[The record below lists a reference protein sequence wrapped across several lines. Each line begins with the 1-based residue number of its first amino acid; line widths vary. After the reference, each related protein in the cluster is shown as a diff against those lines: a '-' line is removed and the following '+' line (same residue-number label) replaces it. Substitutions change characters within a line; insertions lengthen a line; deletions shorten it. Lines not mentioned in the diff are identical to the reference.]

1 MLTSILRIIQ
11 RRIAQQTKFYSLLTD
26 IEDCDK
32 QGNVF
37 RVWNKVKS
45 TTMKAYHD
53 FYLKSYV
60 LLLADRFESFKIIA
74 WRMMDYVQVIIWVH
88 QI

>member
-11 RRIAQQTKFYSLLTD
+11 RRIAQQTKFYRLLTD
-26 IEDCDK
+26 IEDSDK

-37 RVWNKVKS
+37 RVWNNVKS

-74 WRMMDYVQVIIWVH
+74 
-88 QI
+88 